1 MTEIDPKG
9 DSRSKHR
16 GSHDVSSRA
25 SDSSNEPDSSR
36 NCEVKDFSKFSC
48 AEAPLN
54 ADDRID
60 RETTLQTRSARR
72 STKERYQ
79 ALLLGPKASVEHY
92 ILENGGRFILGH
104 AYARCVQRRC
114 RLLFIVL
121 ILTENILKMNMKCQA
136 RSTEEELAS
145 ERESLGED
153 HQPP

>member
-25 SDSSNEPDSSR
+25 SDSSNEPDSSK
-36 NCEVKDFSKFSC
+36 NCEVKDFSRFSC

-60 RETTLQTRSARR
+60 REQPCKLEARGDPQ
-72 STKERYQ
+72 KRYQ
-79 ALLLGPKASVEHY
+79 ALLLGSKASVEHY
-92 ILENGGRFILGH
+92 ILENGGHFVLGH

-136 RSTEEELAS
+136 RSKEEELAS